1 MTQPAADV
9 LLRIERLLR
18 IGKQQEAQVLLV
30 EYLKVNPFS
39 ARAWWLMS
47 LTVPGINQQRDCLE
61 RVLRLDP
68 DDELARERLEMLKNQ
83 PTLPPSVKPFTVLDL
98 PEVNSELPEGPITPK
113 SSAPFEVLP
122 EKDKPVSVPEPAAI
136 MPDWAASSVVAPDS
150 STRTNPTESDSA
162 GSAGTQTGDVSSV
175 SSDQVAI
182 PELLRVNATD
192 RVPIPRKSKR
202 KWWVLDIFLALLAI
216 GLLAFFALYILKQ
229 QQAQKKAEEIY
240 IFQQQTVQVA
250 QTLASMPL
258 PTLFPTWTPSPTWT
272 TMPTR
277 KPSPTPTF
285 TPTQG
290 STFATTVS
298 PSRQVG
304 PIVGQ
309 YAPDFDLTDQA
320 TGLKVKLSQYD
331 GQPVL
336 IFFFSTLCP
345 KCNGEI
351 DALENI
357 FNTYKDTN
365 LVLLGI
371 DSTDSQATIT
381 AYRVAHPI
389 TFPIL
394 LDPGSKTLTTYRVN
408 TLPGHFFVDN
418 TGRVANIG
426 MGVMTLDEIKTQ
438 IEMILERLPT
448 STP

>member
-1 MTQPAADV
+1 
-9 LLRIERLLR
+9 
-18 IGKQQEAQVLLV
+18 
-30 EYLKVNPFS
+30 
-39 ARAWWLMS
+39 
-47 LTVPGINQQRDCLE
+47 
-61 RVLRLDP
+61 
-68 DDELARERLEMLKNQ
+68 
-83 PTLPPSVKPFTVLDL
+83 
-98 PEVNSELPEGPITPK
+98 
-113 SSAPFEVLP
+113 
-122 EKDKPVSVPEPAAI
+122 
-136 MPDWAASSVVAPDS
+136 
-150 STRTNPTESDSA
+150 
-162 GSAGTQTGDVSSV
+162 
-175 SSDQVAI
+175 
-182 PELLRVNATD
+182 
-192 RVPIPRKSKR
+192 VPIPRKSKS

-216 GLLAFFALYILKQ
+216 GLIAFFAFLLLRQ

-272 TMPTR
+272 TVPTR

-285 TPTQG
+285 TPTPG
-290 STFATTVS
+290 LTFAMTSS
-298 PSRQVG
+298 PSRQFG

-351 DALENI
+351 DALENTY
-357 FNTYKDTN
+357 NTYKDAN

-371 DSTDSQATIT
+371 NSTDSQATID
-381 AYRVAHPI
+381 AYRVTHPI

-418 TGRVANIG
+418 TGRIANIG
-426 MGVMTLDEIKTQ
+426 MGVMTLDEMKTQ
-438 IEMILERLPT
+438 IEIILEHLPT